1 VGLAVKEQYGEAIR
15 FHKKSAELIDKCDAI
30 VSEYVRQ
37 GFRLTIRQLY
47 YQLVARGHVENTVR
61 SYENVQSLMTNARLA
76 GLIDWDAIED
86 RTRGFIDRPHWSSG
100 REILYGAAHGY
111 HEDLWTDQETRV
123 FVVVEKEALA
133 GVLERVCREYDLP
146 LLPARGYP
154 SASTLREFAKERIM
168 GATRQ
173 IVVLHLGDHDPSG
186 IDMTRDL
193 IDRLNLFTRDSIDI
207 DLQRIALTMA
217 QIEEVN
223 PPANPAKQT
232 DARFESYRALYG
244 DESWELD
251 ALSPT
256 YLHKLV
262 EDNVTPHIDTEAWER
277 SKARIAR
284 IKARITDIADN
295 FKDNE

>member
-1 VGLAVKEQYGEAIR
+1 MKEQYGEAIR
-15 FHKKSAELIDKCDAI
+15 FHKKSAELIAKCDSI
-30 VSEYVRQ
+30 VSEYVQQ

-86 RTRGFIDRPHWSSG
+86 RTRGFIDRSHWTSG
-100 REILYGAAHGY
+100 QEILHGAARGY
-111 HEDLWTDQETRV
+111 HEDLWAEQETRV

-133 GVLERVCREYDLP
+133 GVLERVCHEYDLP

-154 SASTLREFAKERIM
+154 SAFTLREFAKERIM

-193 IDRLNLFTRDSIDI
+193 IDRLSLFTRDTIEI

-217 QIEEVN
+217 QIKEVN

-232 DARFESYRALYG
+232 DARFESYRELYG

-256 YLHKLV
+256 YLRQLV
-262 EDNVTPHIDTEAWER
+262 EDNVRPHIDGEAWEYT
-277 SKARIAR
+277 KARIAH
-284 IKARITDIADN
+284 IKARIATIADS
-295 FKDNE
+295 FEDNE

>member
-1 VGLAVKEQYGEAIR
+1 MKELYGEAIK
-15 FHKKSAELIDKCDAI
+15 FHKKSADLIDKCDVI
-30 VSEYVRQ
+30 VTEYVQQ

-47 YQLVARGHVENTVR
+47 YQLVARGYVPNTVQ
-61 SYENVQSLMTNARLA
+61 SYANVQALMTNARLA

-86 RTRGFIDRPHWSSG
+86 RTRGFIDRSHWTSG
-100 REILYGAAHGY
+100 RQILYGAAQGY
-111 HEDLWTDQETRV
+111 HEDLWEEQETRV

-133 GVLERVCREYDLP
+133 GVLERVCHEYDLP

-193 IDRLNLFTRDSIDI
+193 VDRLNLFTRDSIDI

-217 QIEEVN
+217 QIEEVQ

-232 DARFESYRALYG
+232 DARFEAYAALYG

-262 EDNVTPHIDTEAWER
+262 EDNVTQYIDQGAWQHT
-277 SKARIAR
+277 KDRIAR
-284 IKARITDIADN
+284 IKARITSIADD
-295 FKDNE
+295 FKDIE

>member
-1 VGLAVKEQYGEAIR
+1 MKEQYGEPIR
-15 FHKKSAELIDKCDAI
+15 FHKKSLELIDKCDGI
-30 VSEYVRQ
+30 VNEYIAQ

-47 YQLVARGHVENTVR
+47 YQLVARGFVENTVR

-86 RTRGFIDRPHWSSG
+86 RTRAFIERSHWTSG
-100 REILYGAAHGY
+100 RQILYGAARGY
-111 HEDLWTDQETRV
+111 HEDLWLGQESRV

-133 GVLERVCREYDLP
+133 GVLERVCHEYDMP

-154 SASTLREFAKERIM
+154 SASTLREFAKERII

-193 IDRLNLFTRDSIDI
+193 IDRLNTFTRDSVDI
-207 DLQRIALTMA
+207 ELKRIALTME
-217 QIEEVN
+217 QVEEVN

-232 DARFESYRALYG
+232 DARFESYRAQFG

-256 YLHKLV
+256 YLHSLV
-262 EDNVTPHIDTEAWER
+262 EDNVLPYIDIEQWEAAKER
-277 SKARIAR
+277 IER
-284 IKARITDIADN
+284 IKARISKLADN
-295 FKDNE
+295 FKDDE